1 MPSPIGNSNAEKWTL
16 QATLDKLDDLE
27 YYAGE
32 ERIYTLGTA
41 LGKANLYMGI
51 WTYWKKRW
59 ADHEEIMDKM
69 AWIDQ
74 VFINKI
80 VEGALNK
87 RLHAGMA
94 MFILKAKYNMR
105 DKPLRKDEHL
115 PEEQVPPHLQ
125 ADLDRIE
132 AEKKAAQTPPT
143 TSVQEKQIAVPTLHP
158 DALPQRT
165 IGQPVYTSYSEAQP
179 STLQAPQDYHAESD
193 SWLNK
198 EVAQRAAA

>member
-32 ERIYTLGTA
+32 DRINTLGTA
-41 LGKANLYMGI
+41 LTKSGLYMGI

-115 PEEQVPPHLQ
+115 PEEQ
-125 ADLDRIE
+125 
-132 AEKKAAQTPPT
+132 
-143 TSVQEKQIAVPTLHP
+143 
-158 DALPQRT
+158 
-165 IGQPVYTSYSEAQP
+165 GQPVYTSYTEALP
-179 STLQAPQDYHAESD
+179 STLQAPQDYHAESG

-198 EVAQRAAA
+198 QSAQRAAA

>member
-16 QATLDKLDDLE
+16 QATLAKLDDLE
-27 YYAGE
+27 YYATE

-41 LGKANLYMGI
+41 LTKAELYPGI

-74 VFINKI
+74 VFVNKI
-80 VEGALNK
+80 IEGALNK

-94 MFILKAKYNMR
+94 MFILRAKYNMR
-105 DKPLRKDEHL
+105 DKPLRKDEYL
-115 PEEQVPPHLQ
+115 PEEQVPAHLQ

-132 AEKKAAQTPPT
+132 AEKKAALAPPD
-143 TSVQEKQIAVPTLHP
+143 TSAEQPQKAAPTLQP
-158 DALPQRT
+158 ADLPQRT
-165 IGQPVYTSYSEAQP
+165 IGQPVCTSYTEAQSP
-179 STLQAPQDYHAESD
+179 TLQTPQNYHPEPET
-193 SWLNK
+193 WLNK
-198 EVAQRAAA
+198 QVAQRAAA